1 MEMDSYVLTAIIVL
15 GSAFMAVFGLLVVR
29 KLIDLQHLQP
39 THEVGGYLLS
49 VVGTLYA
56 VLLGL
61 IVVDA
66 LGKFQIA
73 RDIAAHEANALM
85 DIFILAESLPQED
98 QKLVRQLCF
107 DYAEEVMHVE
117 WPLMDQG
124 QFSQNARR
132 ILVRLS
138 KSLSH
143 FEPVTENQKAVY
155 PLLMTQSSELWDN
168 RRMRI
173 NMVTHGVPA
182 IEWLVLIVGAVV
194 TVFFTYFFGLENL
207 KLQVC
212 MTIMVALLISL
223 NLVLV
228 LIFGYPYSGSVAICP
243 DSFQLVQD
251 VFEGKLGL
259 APANQSNH
267 GRL

>member
-1 MEMDSYVLTAIIVL
+1 MDSYVLTAIIVL
-15 GSAFMAVFGLLVVR
+15 GSAVMAVVGLLVVR
-29 KLIDLQHLQP
+29 KLIDLEHLQP

-61 IVVDA
+61 VVVDA
-66 LGKFQIA
+66 LSKFQVA
-73 RDIAAHEANALM
+73 RDTTAHEANALM
-85 DIFILAESLPQED
+85 DIFMFAESLPPDEQNAVR
-98 QKLVRQLCF
+98 KLCA
-107 DYAEEVMHVE
+107 DYADEVMEIE
-117 WPLMDQG
+117 WPLMNKG
-124 QFSQNARR
+124 QFSQDARR

-138 KSLSH
+138 KKIAH
-143 FEPVTENQKAVY
+143 FEPVTENQKAIY
-155 PLLMTQSSELWDN
+155 PLLMTQASELWDN

-173 NMVTHGVPA
+173 NTVAHGIPA
-182 IEWLVLIVGAVV
+182 VEWFVLITGAVV

-207 KLQVC
+207 KLQIC

-228 LIFGYPYSGSVAICP
+228 LIFGYPYAGSVCIHP

-259 APANQSNH
+259 APVNNVHSQ
-267 GRL
+267 GF